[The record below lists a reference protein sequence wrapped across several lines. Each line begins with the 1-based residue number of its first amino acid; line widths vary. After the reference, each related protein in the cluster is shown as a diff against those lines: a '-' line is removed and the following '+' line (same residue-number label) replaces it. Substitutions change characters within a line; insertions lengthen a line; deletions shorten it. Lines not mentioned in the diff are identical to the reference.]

1 MNTKPRVAFLSSRMD
16 WISLQILI
24 LFVFTIVYTVIIWQ
38 NESTNG
44 QVALDRFRATVAAVV
59 PFSHF
64 ALVCILGMFELGGL
78 IMLFFFHKMEEA
90 AKQGI
95 EQGLKQGIEQGREQ
109 GIEQGRAEVYSKWH
123 ADWERRRQEAAEK
136 GIPFNEPPPPYP
148 YPSNGGSES
157 S

>member
-1 MNTKPRVAFLSSRMD
+1 MNAKPRVAFLSSRID

-24 LFVFTIVYTVIIWQ
+24 LFVSTIIYAVIIWQ

-64 ALVCILGMFELGGL
+64 ALVCVLGMFELGGL

-90 AKQGI
+90 AKQGLQ
-95 EQGLKQGIEQGREQ
+95 QGL
-109 GIEQGRAEVYSKWH
+109 EQGRAEVYSKWH

-136 GIPFNEPPPPYP
+136 GIPFDEPPPPYP